1 MNPTGSHNLVK
12 PPPMIALQP
21 KVAIVALRVWRQAL
35 SSETF
40 EFIGE
45 SELVAAVEEVRRD
58 VRYVIT
64 DFPVELLVAKFR
76 EEPQEEGDIYIPPY
90 QRKLAW
96 TPTNKCYFIESMI
109 LRIPVPPIFFYD
121 VDGRLEVVDGSQ
133 RVRTLAEFLGNKFQ
147 LEGLEKLEMLNGL
160 SFLDLPAALQK
171 RLNNTPLRSFVL
183 DQGTDESTRIEM
195 FRRLNT
201 TGKKLQD
208 AEIRKGAFQG
218 PFLNLIVEC
227 AETPLFVSIAPRIA
241 GATDPQSARQELV
254 TRFFVYS
261 NYYREFRHDVR
272 KFLDSHVEAL
282 NTAPRSRIDNLRQ
295 EFLQTM
301 TFIRT
306 HYPDAFYRS
315 SRSKVLP
322 RVRFEAIAVGTCL
335 ALRENPQLA
344 FQGNSWLN
352 SIEFQ
357 KMVRTDASNS
367 GPRLTQRV
375 EFVRDRL
382 LGR

>member
-1 MNPTGSHNLVK
+1 L
-12 PPPMIALQP
+12 
-21 KVAIVALRVWRQAL
+21 
-35 SSETF
+35 SETF
-40 EFIGE
+40 EFIE
-45 SELVAAVEEVRRD
+45 EAELTAAVEEVRRD

-64 DFPVELLVAKFR
+64 DFPVELLVSKFR
-76 EEPQEEGDIYIPPY
+76 ELPQDEGDIYIPAY
-90 QRKLAW
+90 QRQLAW
-96 TPTNKCYFIESMI
+96 TLSNKCYFIESMI

-133 RVRTLAEFLGNKFQ
+133 RVRTLAEFLRNEFR

-160 SFLDLPAALQK
+160 DFNGLPSPIKK

-227 AETPLFVSIAPRIA
+227 AENNLFKSIAPRIA
-241 GATDPQSARQELV
+241 GSTDPQSARQELV

-261 NYYREFRHDVR
+261 NFYRSFRHDVR
-272 KFLDSHVEAL
+272 KFLDSHVETL
-282 NTAPRSRIDNLRQ
+282 NKEPAQRINDLRQ
-295 EFLQTM
+295 EFVRVM
-301 TFIRT
+301 TFIKAN
-306 HYPDAFYRS
+306 YPDAFYRS
-315 SRSKVLP
+315 AKSKVLP

-335 ALRENPQLA
+335 ALREDPDLVFKN
-344 FQGNSWLN
+344 GSWLA
-352 SIEFQ
+352 SADFQ

-375 EFVRDRL
+375 EYVRDRL

>member
-1 MNPTGSHNLVK
+1 MESD
-12 PPPMIALQP
+12 
-21 KVAIVALRVWRQAL
+21 L

-40 EFIGE
+40 GFVEE
-45 SELVAAVEEVRRD
+45 TELVAAVEEVRRD

-76 EEPQEEGDIYIPPY
+76 EEPHEEGDIYIPPY

-96 TPTNKCYFIESMI
+96 TPANKCYFIESMI

-121 VDGRLEVVDGSQ
+121 VEGRLEVVDGSQ
-133 RVRTLAEFLGNKFQ
+133 RVRTLAEFIKNQFK

-160 SFLDLPAALQK
+160 SFLDLPAPLQK

-227 AETPLFVSIAPRIA
+227 AETDLFASIAPRIA

-261 NYYREFRHDVR
+261 NYYRSFRHDVR
-272 KFLDSHVEAL
+272 KFLDTHVAAL
-282 NTAPRSRIDNLRQ
+282 NKAPLKRIGELRD
-295 EFLQTM
+295 EFHHVM
-301 TFIRT
+301 SFI
-306 HYPDAFYRS
+306 HANYPEAFYRS
-315 SRSKVLP
+315 AKSAVLP

-335 ALRENPQLA
+335 ALRKNPQLG
-344 FQGNSWLN
+344 FNDSSWL
-352 SIEFQ
+352 SSADFQ

>member
-1 MNPTGSHNLVK
+1 MN
-12 PPPMIALQP
+12 
-21 KVAIVALRVWRQAL
+21 
-35 SSETF
+35 SETF
-40 EFIGE
+40 DFIGD

-76 EEPQEEGDIYIPPY
+76 EEPLDEGDIYIPPY

-96 TPTNKCYFIESMI
+96 TLANKCYFIESMI

-121 VDGRLEVVDGSQ
+121 VEGRLEVVDGSQ
-133 RVRTLAEFLGNKFQ
+133 RVRTLAEFLGNNFR

-160 SFLDLPAALQK
+160 DFLGLPPALQK

-227 AETPLFVSIAPRIA
+227 AETPLFASIAPRIA

-261 NYYREFRHDVR
+261 NFYRQFKHDVR

-282 NTAPRSRIDNLRQ
+282 NAAPPKRINELRQ
-295 EFLQTM
+295 EFSQVM

-306 HYPDAFYRS
+306 NYPDGFYRS
-315 SRSKVLP
+315 SNSKVLP

-335 ALRENPQLA
+335 ALRENPKLQFVDDGWLA
-344 FQGNSWLN
+344 SP
-352 SIEFQ
+352 EFQ

-375 EFVRDRL
+375 EFVRDKL